1 MGMKIKNTYMNL
13 FKDNSH
19 KHEIPTASPD
29 KCFQSE
35 YFLTTDSSVGKTK
48 KSTLS
53 E

>member
-1 MGMKIKNTYMNL
+1 MGMKIQNTYMNL

-19 KHEIPTASPD
+19 KHEMPIVSPD
-29 KCFQSE
+29 KCFQNE
-35 YFLTTDSSVGKTK
+35 CFLTTDSSVGKTK